1 MGTFNVNGKFPSQDL
16 SAWVRGEVAR
26 PPAAFIPPLK
36 EISPLSLG
44 ESQKKLGDE
53 TPGEPLFTSDWCLIA
68 LSLVLT
74 SSHSAAAEDPGNDQ
88 PHNATWTET
97 GSLSAASDATTY
109 VNISGDAQSAE
120 AAVSDAPP
128 DVPEDA
134 GDPDMLVLG
143 FQELDLSTEALLYS
157 TKTVREEAWCMAVF
171 AGLGEKAVLYEKV
184 GADPPS

>member
-74 SSHSAAAEDPGNDQ
+74 SSHSASCRGPWQRPAPQRHLDRDWVALR
-88 PHNATWTET
+88 
-97 GSLSAASDATTY
+97 S
-109 VNISGDAQSAE
+109 VRGDDLCE
-120 AAVSDAPP
+120 YLGGCTICRDCCCFRCP
-128 DVPEDA
+128 A
-134 GDPDMLVLG
+134 GRP
-143 FQELDLSTEALLYS
+143 
-157 TKTVREEAWCMAVF
+157 
-171 AGLGEKAVLYEKV
+171 
-184 GADPPS
+184 